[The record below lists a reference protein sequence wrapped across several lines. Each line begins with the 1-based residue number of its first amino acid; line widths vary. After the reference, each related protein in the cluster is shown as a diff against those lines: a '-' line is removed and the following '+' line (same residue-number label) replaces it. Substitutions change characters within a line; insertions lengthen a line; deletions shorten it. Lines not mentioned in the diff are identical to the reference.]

1 MKRVNR
7 GGLDWNGGKHTIS
20 NEKQL
25 QKSNQ
30 ELVDNHI
37 KWAVII
43 GQGCVYVC
51 MCGRGSR
58 LFFLATKE
66 YEQRLLIIIMRE
78 CTYI

>member
-1 MKRVNR
+1 MKFERVNR
-7 GGLDWNGGKHTIS
+7 GGLDWNGGKHKIS
-20 NEKQL
+20 NEKQM
-25 QKSNQ
+25 QKPNQ

-43 GQGCVYVC
+43 GQGCVR

-66 YEQRLLIIIMRE
+66 YEQRLLIIIIRK